1 VRILHVSDCYLPR
14 LGGIEVQVHAL
25 ARRQL
30 AAGHHVEVATATP
43 RARHDEA
50 GRDLVDGVTVHRLTA
65 DLPFEL
71 PVHPRTG
78 RVVAAL
84 LDEAAAHGGFDV
96 AHLHTGVV
104 SPFAYRA
111 LPVLTRRGVPV
122 VVTVHSMWGRW
133 AQLVGALGAA
143 TGAATGLDQAIGRGR
158 SQRAG
163 AGVVL
168 SAVSGVA
175 ARAVSAGLGGAD
187 VAVLTNGIDLAEW
200 QLDDGPDDSWDDGGA
215 RSASVKLSVKPIRG
229 DYPRSA
235 SHSHSHSHPPSSSSV
250 LRVVAVMRLAPR
262 KRGLPLLRAVAAAR
276 EQVPAGQGLHLTVVG
291 DGPQRTAMTAWIERH
306 DADWVEL
313 RGRLSAEQIRQAYRR
328 ADVFVQASR
337 LESFGIAAL
346 EARTA
351 GLPVVAMAGTGVGE
365 FVEDGVGGLLVADD
379 EALAAALARLA
390 VDVPLR
396 RAMAAHNRTVPPPT
410 TWPDVLRQCDELYAR
425 AGAVSAG

>member
-1 VRILHVSDCYLPR
+1 MRILHVSDCYLPR

-43 RARHDEA
+43 RARHDET

-78 RVVAAL
+78 RVIAAL
-84 LDEAAAHGGFDV
+84 LDEAAADGGFDV

-143 TGAATGLDQAIGRGR
+143 TGAVTGFDEVVGRGR

-163 AGVVL
+163 RVGVVL

-175 ARAVSAGLGGAD
+175 ARAVSTGLGGVD

-200 QLDDGPDDSWDDGGA
+200 QLDDGPDS
-215 RSASVKLSVKPIRG
+215 L
-229 DYPRSA
+229 
-235 SHSHSHSHPPSSSSV
+235 SHSQSHSRPPSSSA

-262 KRGLPLLRAVAAAR
+262 KRALPLLRAVAAAR
-276 EQVPAGQGLHLTVVG
+276 AQLPVGQELHLTVIG
-291 DGPQRTAMTAWIERH
+291 DGPQRRALTAWIERH

-313 RGRLSAEQIRQAYRR
+313 AGRLSAEQIRQMFRR
-328 ADVFVQASR
+328 TDVFAQASR

-351 GLPVVAMAGTGVGE
+351 GLPVVALAGTGVGE

-379 EALAAALARLA
+379 VALAAALARLA

-410 TWPDVLRQCDELYAR
+410 TWPDVLRRCDELYAR
-425 AGAVSAG
+425 AGAVNT